1 MSMQPTEPTR
11 EAFLRHM
18 RVPIF
23 AFAALLL
30 MLAVIV
36 ILGALV
42 PSRTASFI
50 ELGVVICMVLT
61 VLLFSMEV
69 PSEPPLTRFFAGLG
83 FVWVAIL
90 FGVTML
96 DYVTR

>member
-1 MSMQPTEPTR
+1 MSSEPEPTR
-11 EAFLRHM
+11 AIFLRHM
-18 RVPIF
+18 RIPIF
-23 AFAALLL
+23 AFAALLV

-36 ILGALV
+36 TLGAV
-42 PSRTASFI
+42 IPSRTASFI
-50 ELGVVICMVLT
+50 ECGVLVCMVLT

-69 PSEPPLTRFFAGLG
+69 PSEPPLIRFFAGLG
-83 FVWVAIL
+83 FVWVAVL